1 MLQVMSFVICIVI
14 IIIIIIILIITF
26 MQLFSIIYLK
36 QIMFLG
42 YIVLQVFCIYS
53 LCYM

>member
-1 MLQVMSFVICIVI
+1 MLHVMLFVICIVI
-14 IIIIIIILIITF
+14 IIIIIIILITF

-42 YIVLQVFCIYS
+42 YIVLQVFCIYN
-53 LCYM
+53 LCCK

>member
-1 MLQVMSFVICIVI
+1 MEVFTIIC
-14 IIIIIIILIITF
+14 
-26 MQLFSIIYLK
+26 LK

-42 YIVLQVFCIYS
+42 YRVLKLFCIYN